1 MKCLKVSIYNNQIKL
16 VVLLNLCLITAYGL
30 LLEKKTQYCTNRECL
45 LDSKR
50 LLEAS
55 TVDGVV
61 KPCDDF
67 RKYAMGNFIKY
78 RALHDRYD
86 RIGFLYDV
94 LSKQSDRFRK
104 VLNEPIKLNETKSSK
119 IVKHF
124 FQQCQNPGD

>member
-1 MKCLKVSIYNNQIKL
+1 MKCLKVSFYNNQIKL
-16 VVLLNLCLITAYGL
+16 VILNVCLITAYGL
-30 LLEKKTQYCTNRECL
+30 LEKKTKFCLNRECFF
-45 LDSKR
+45 DSKR

-55 TVDGVV
+55 NFEKV

-67 RKYAMGNFIKY
+67 REYAMGNFIKY

-86 RIGFLYDV
+86 RVGFLYDV
-94 LSKQSDRFRK
+94 LSSQSDRFRK
-104 VLNEPIKLNETKSSK
+104 ILNEPIKLNETKSSK